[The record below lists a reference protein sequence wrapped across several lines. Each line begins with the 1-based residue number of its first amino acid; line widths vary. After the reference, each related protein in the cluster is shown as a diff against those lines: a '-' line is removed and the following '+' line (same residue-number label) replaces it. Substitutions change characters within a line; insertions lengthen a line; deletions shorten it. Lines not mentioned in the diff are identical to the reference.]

1 MRFDFRTRNPY
12 NTLVRLEL
20 KEMNLKRFLLLGNML
35 LSGLIIWVGVS
46 IVTTWASSR
55 GEGDSAL
62 SVRAK
67 APVPKDLTSSKGKR
81 LEDYGLI
88 ASRDVFHTTKETA
101 KTTGKEQSGEIKA
114 TELNL
119 ELKGTVVGDGKDSY
133 AFILDRGSRK
143 EEVYYANDFV
153 MGARIVRIVK
163 GRVILN
169 VDGREE
175 ALLMVDESRTLP
187 EMVASEE
194 KAGAAEAVKPVVKR
208 PFSPRAIIPPQR
220 RTITP
225 RRGMET
231 PGDS

>member
-1 MRFDFRTRNPY
+1 
-12 NTLVRLEL
+12 
-20 KEMNLKRFLLLGNML
+20 MNLKRFLLLGNIL

-55 GEGDSAL
+55 QAGDSAL
-62 SVRAK
+62 SVPAK
-67 APVPKDLTSSKGKR
+67 TSSPKDLTSSKGKR

-88 ASRDVFHTTKETA
+88 ASRDVFHTTKEA
-101 KTTGKEQSGEIKA
+101 SKTPGKEQTEEVKV

-153 MGARIVRIVK
+153 MGARIVRIMK

-169 VDGREE
+169 VDGRDE

-187 EMVASEE
+187 EMGASEE
-194 KAGAAEAVKPVVKR
+194 RASTKAVKPAEQKA
-208 PFSPRAIIPPQR
+208 SSQGATHPQR
-220 RTITP
+220 RIITP
-225 RRGMET
+225 RRGMGKT
-231 PGDS
+231 GGS

>member
-1 MRFDFRTRNPY
+1 
-12 NTLVRLEL
+12 
-20 KEMNLKRFLLLGNML
+20 MNLKRFLLLGNIL

-55 GEGDSAL
+55 QAGDSFL
-62 SVRAK
+62 SVPAK
-67 APVPKDLTSSKGKR
+67 TSSPKDLTSSKGKR

-88 ASRDVFHTTKETA
+88 ASRDVFHTTKETS
-101 KTTGKEQSGEIKA
+101 KTPGKEQTEEVKV

-119 ELKGTVVGDGKDSY
+119 ELKGTVVSDGKDSY
-133 AFILDRGSRK
+133 AFILERGSRK

-153 MGARIVRIVK
+153 MGARIVRIMK

-187 EMVASEE
+187 EMGSAEE
-194 KAGAAEAVKPVVKR
+194 KAPTAAAKPVEQRPASQGATPLKR
-208 PFSPRAIIPPQR
+208 VII
-220 RTITP
+220 P
-225 RRGMET
+225 RRGSGKT
-231 PGDS
+231 GGS

>member
-1 MRFDFRTRNPY
+1 MT
-12 NTLVRLEL
+12 
-20 KEMNLKRFLLLGNML
+20 LKRFLLLGNIL

-55 GEGDSAL
+55 KAGDSAL
-62 SVRAK
+62 SVPAK
-67 APVPKDLTSSKGKR
+67 TSSPKDLTSSKGKR

-88 ASRDVFHTTKETA
+88 ASKDVFHTTKETA
-101 KTTGKEQSGEIKA
+101 KTAGKDQAEEIKV
-114 TELNL
+114 TDLNL

-143 EEVYYANDFV
+143 EEVYYANDYV
-153 MGARIVRIVK
+153 MGAQILRIMK

-187 EMVASEE
+187 EMGSGEE
-194 KAGAAEAVKPVVKR
+194 KAGAEVVKPAEQR
-208 PFSPRAIIPPQR
+208 PASQGATPPQR
-220 RTITP
+220 RIITP
-225 RRGMET
+225 RRGIGKT
-231 PGDS
+231 GAS